1 MSQREP
7 TRIPWA
13 SLAVVATFVSGT
25 LIVPKAFD
33 LLRPPEKERAQQFSG
48 ADLEVDARLWE
59 DPFAAV
65 RRHEND
71 RVERCKNPAAAS
83 KRECDADQR
92 DARRSP
98 QALREHLDA
107 DDDGEIDAQ
116 STLLIAVLVP
126 GNPFVGAEEARRR
139 TRFALLSGLQAEGYF
154 PDSAEQIGLMQVP
167 LAPIATLAPLTR
179 LASHLPP
186 PTAAASAPATGG
198 DLLQIPYELLSRSR
212 SVRPAEETSAA
223 AASTAAASA
232 ASASAAAS
240 PASAASAPD
249 ATRQRRSYRSVVV
262 VWVDEAALPG
272 PKLDGVARLLDTV
285 IACRRQAC
293 PRLAVIGPSSSDG
306 LDLLLHGLEAALARR
321 AQAPENIDASLANG
335 YRLLA
340 QARFYS
346 PAATISDE
354 DLPLLRRYGHTVPE
368 FFTSYFTG
376 IVPERARLSEAER
389 EVPFTRTIGADI
401 TVATLLA
408 SEVLQ
413 RLPAESKRRV
423 VTIVESDSI
432 YARGLDRRMR
442 HLLANGPQISRVDQA
457 YFFRGIDGV
466 TVRDGTTER
475 TPPAAKPKDEAAAV
489 EWPEARDQLD
499 YLRRMAEEL
508 KASESAEGGGPIGA
522 IGIFANDVHD
532 KLLVLQ
538 ALHDTFPDKVFFTT
552 DMDARFVHPRVLPF
566 TRNLVVASS
575 LPLKMPPVLEA
586 AADGSLVRGRRQ
598 VHEGAP
604 PLRDVYQTAAY
615 LAARMAACT
624 RACEIVQRAT
634 QAAIQSPSVYEI
646 GRNGA
651 VAIGGFDA
659 SAQRQQR
666 PGSGTSILLAA
677 GLAVLTLGLLLWPST
692 PVLRAAHAR
701 WQQGSI
707 APGGSGGTSGTGGP
721 GVPAGP
727 PMHLAPWLGVGYG
740 LWLGFAAASV
750 LETAAPASLGLAG
763 TLAWS
768 ALGGAAVGLLSPGLR
783 MFAPSGHDAGG
794 AAGRGHASP
803 VFSLLSPLSL
813 LSLLILVAL
822 LGGAWWLA
830 GPGLPGYGEPLR
842 WLDGIS
848 GWPSHFLNL
857 IAFLVVLVSLDLYA
871 DGARA
876 LTRAQDEWLGWRPLA
891 PAPLSPS
898 VPGEAPGP
906 TRRAGAWL
914 QRHSLL
920 AWRLP
925 AAGRVEFAVVWQRFR
940 QLSEPTPRLVRVLFW
955 YALTVVG
962 ATVLFV
968 VLTGTTLPDVPVRG
982 TEHRAIVLAG
992 LVAALAALPALV
1004 LAVADATLATCRL
1017 LWALGRGRASYPPEV
1032 VARFARDLGPE
1043 IEEKIAQAMAADP
1056 GDRGDR
1062 AGESEGMEGLQGTQ
1076 RSGGAGG
1083 TEGLERTQPASP
1095 RVHTLLDDWISIEF
1109 VARQT
1114 QAVSPLIVAPFV
1126 VLGLLVMARSR
1137 LFDSWAVTW
1146 PIVLTA
1152 AIYLMGLLVLAVA
1165 LKLSAENLRDAALA
1179 RMRADLLWLGGAGG
1193 GREKLAEP
1201 LKQLIA
1207 AVEGNTTGAFAP
1219 LLEQPLVA
1227 ALMVP
1232 LGSAGGVQLFDRLL
1246 LAR

>member
-1 MSQREP
+1 MSQRES

-83 KRECDADQR
+83 KRECDAAQR

-98 QALREHLDA
+98 QALRAHLDGNN
-107 DDDGEIDAQ
+107 DGEIDAS

-139 TRFALLSGLQAEGYF
+139 TRFALLTGLQAEGYF

-167 LAPIATLAPLTR
+167 LAPIAALAPLTR
-179 LASHLPP
+179 LASHMRPP
-186 PTAAASAPATGG
+186 AAAVASAPASGG

-212 SVRPAEETSAA
+212 NVRATEAPPAAAPAA
-223 AASTAAASA
+223 AAESPTAG
-232 ASASAAAS
+232 
-240 PASAASAPD
+240 
-249 ATRQRRSYRSVVV
+249 YRSVVV

-285 IACRRQAC
+285 VACRQQAC
-293 PRLAVIGPSSSDG
+293 PKLAVVGPSSSDG

-340 QARFYS
+340 QARYFS

-376 IVPERARLSEAER
+376 IVPDRARLSEADR
-389 EVPFTRTIGADI
+389 EVPFTRTIGADV

-408 SEVLQ
+408 AEVLQ
-413 RLPAESKRRV
+413 RLPAHDQRRV

-432 YARGLDRRMR
+432 YARGLERRMR
-442 HLLANGPQISRVDQA
+442 HLLAHGPQISRVEQTT
-457 YFFRGIDGV
+457 FFRGIDGV
-466 TVRDGTTER
+466 TVRDGGAER
-475 TPPAAKPKDEAAAV
+475 QAPAAKAKSESEAV

-499 YLRRMAEEL
+499 YLRRMAEDL
-508 KASESAEGGGPIGA
+508 KASEAVDVARGGGPIGA

-575 LPLKMPPVLEA
+575 LPLKIPATLEVA
-586 AADGSLVRGRRQ
+586 PDGRAVRSARQ
-598 VHEGAP
+598 VQEGTP
-604 PLRDVYQTAAY
+604 PFRDVYQTAAY

-624 RACEIVQRAT
+624 LRCEQVQGVT

-666 PGSGTSILLAA
+666 ASIGPSLALAA
-677 GLAVLTLGLLLWPST
+677 GLAVLTLGLLAWPST
-692 PVLRAAHAR
+692 PALRAAWSR
-701 WQQGSI
+701 WRSS
-707 APGGSGGTSGTGGP
+707 APPSGNRPDRPTLMAS
-721 GVPAGP
+721 
-727 PMHLAPWLGVGYG
+727 LLGLGYG
-740 LWLGFAAASV
+740 LWFGFAAASV
-750 LETAAPASLGLAG
+750 METASPGSLGLQGA
-763 TLAWS
+763 LLWS
-768 ALGGAAVGLLSPGLR
+768 ALGAAAAALLLPGLR
-783 MFAPSGHDAGG
+783 LFAPAAQSTGE
-794 AAGRGHASP
+794 AAGTAKPHVA
-803 VFSLLSPLSL
+803 LTL
-813 LSLLILVAL
+813 LSLLILASL
-822 LGGAWWLA
+822 LAGAGWLA
-830 GPGLPGYGEPLR
+830 GPALPGQGEPLR

-848 GWPSHFLNL
+848 GWPSHFLHVL
-857 IAFLVVLVSLDLYA
+857 AFLVVLVSLDLYA
-871 DGARA
+871 HGAREI
-876 LTRAQDEWLGWRPLA
+876 TRSQDEWLGMPAA
-891 PAPLSPS
+891 PAAADGAGARAWPQ
-898 VPGEAPGP
+898 
-906 TRRAGAWL
+906 RAGDWL
-914 QRHSLL
+914 RRHSLL

-925 AAGRVEFAVVWQRFR
+925 AEGAVDFGQVWQRFR
-940 QLSEPTPRLVRVLFW
+940 QLNELTPRLVRVLFW
-955 YALTVVG
+955 YAVTVVG

-968 VLTGTTLPDVPVRG
+968 VLTGRTLPEVPVRG

-992 LVAALAALPALV
+992 LVAALAALPVLV

-1017 LWALGRGRASYPPEV
+1017 LWALGRGRAMYPPQV

-1043 IEEKIAQAMAADP
+1043 IAQKMAEPMAARP
-1056 GDRGDR
+1056 GDR
-1062 AGESEGMEGLQGTQ
+1062 AGD
-1076 RSGGAGG
+1076 R
-1083 TEGLERTQPASP
+1083 RDDPADTTAA
-1095 RVHTLLDDWISIEF
+1095 RVHTLLDDWLSVEF
-1109 VARQT
+1109 AARQT
-1114 QAVSPLIVAPFV
+1114 QAVAPLIVAPFV

-1146 PIVLTA
+1146 PVALTA
-1152 AIYLMGLLVLAVA
+1152 AVYLLGLMALAVA
-1165 LKLSAENLRDAALA
+1165 LKLSAERLRSDALA

-1207 AVEGNTTGAFAP
+1207 SVEGNSNGAFAP

-1232 LGSAGGVQLFDRLL
+1232 LGSAGGVQLFDHLL

>member
-1 MSQREP
+1 MARESKN
-7 TRIPWA
+7 IPWA

-33 LLRPPEKERAQQFSG
+33 LLRPGEKERAQQFSG

-65 RRHEND
+65 RRHEAD

-83 KRECDADQR
+83 KRECDAAQR

-98 QALREHLDA
+98 RALRAHLD
-107 DDDGEIDAQ
+107 DDNDGEIDAH

-154 PDSAEQIGLMQVP
+154 SDSAEQIGLMQVP
-167 LAPIATLAPLTR
+167 LAPIAALAPLTR
-179 LASHLPP
+179 LASAAPP
-186 PTAAASAPATGG
+186 PPRGAASAPASGG
-198 DLLQIPYELLSRSR
+198 DLLQIPFELLSRR
-212 SVRPAEETSAA
+212 RNVRASEDPAAVAASTTRTAPAATTATSAA
-223 AASTAAASA
+223 SATSATSAAQLASA
-232 ASASAAAS
+232 ASAANTN
-240 PASAASAPD
+240 
-249 ATRQRRSYRSVVV
+249 TRRPYSSIAV

-285 IACRRQAC
+285 VACKQHC
-293 PRLAVIGPSSSDG
+293 PALAVIGPSSSDG

-321 AQAPENIDASLANG
+321 AQAPENIDASLSNG

-376 IVPERARLSEAER
+376 IVPERARLPEAER
-389 EVPFTRTIGADI
+389 EVPFTRTIGADN

-408 SEVLQ
+408 GEVLQ
-413 RLPAESKRRV
+413 RLPPYEKRRV

-432 YARGLDRRMR
+432 YARALERRMR
-442 HLLANGPQISRVDQA
+442 HLLANGSQISRIDQA

-466 TVRDGTTER
+466 TVRDGAVQER
-475 TPPAAKPKDEAAAV
+475 TPPGGKAKDESLAV

-499 YLRRMAEEL
+499 YLRRMAEDL
-508 KASESAEGGGPIGA
+508 KASERAADGGGPIGA

-575 LPLKMPPVLEA
+575 LPLKMPPVYDT
-586 AADGSLVRGRRQ
+586 AADGSLVRATRQ
-598 VHEGAP
+598 VQEGTP

-624 RACEIVQRAT
+624 RRCELLQKVT
-634 QAAIQSPSVYEI
+634 VAAIQSPSVYEI

-651 VAIGGFDA
+651 IAVGGYDA

-666 PGSGTSILLAA
+666 PGPGTAWA
-677 GLAVLTLGLLLWPST
+677 LAVAVALIAFGLVLWPAT
-692 PVLRAAHAR
+692 PALRAAWALWVPR
-701 WQQGSI
+701 VVLPG
-707 APGGSGGTSGTGGP
+707 APAT
-721 GVPAGP
+721 
-727 PMHLAPWLGVGYG
+727 LASVGMPLTRMGWLLSACYG

-750 LETAAPASLGLAG
+750 MEAAAPGSLGLRGA
-763 TLAWS
+763 LVWA
-768 ALGGAAVGLLSPGLR
+768 ALGAGSLALLSPGLR
-783 MFAPSGHDAGG
+783 IFSPA
-794 AAGRGHASP
+794 ASP
-803 VFSLLSPLSL
+803 GRALRFATT
-813 LSLLILVAL
+813 AL
-822 LGGAWWLA
+822 LAALLAGAWWFSEA
-830 GPGLPGYGEPLR
+830 PLPGYGEPLR

-848 GWPSHFLNL
+848 GWPSHFLHL
-857 IAFLVVLVSLDLYA
+857 LALLVVLVSLDLMA
-871 DGARA
+871 SRAREHA
-876 LTRAQDEWLGWRPLA
+876 REQDEWLEMP
-891 PAPLSPS
+891 PALPDTNGANGENGASGAGKSLSARGL
-898 VPGEAPGP
+898 VQ
-906 TRRAGAWL
+906 RIRAWL
-914 QRHSLL
+914 HERSLL

-925 AAGRVEFAVVWQRFR
+925 DEGSVDLVEVWQHFR
-940 QLSEPTPRLVRVLFW
+940 QLDAPTARLRRVLFW
-955 YALTVVG
+955 YAVALAAAALLLVLLTDG
-962 ATVLFV
+962 N
-968 VLTGTTLPDVPVRG
+968 LPEVPVRG
-982 TEHRAIVLAG
+982 TEHRAIVLIG
-992 LVAALAALPALV
+992 LVAALATLPVLV
-1004 LAVADATLATCRL
+1004 LAVADTTLATCRL
-1017 LWALGRGRASYPPEV
+1017 LLALGRGRIIVPPAV
-1032 VARFARDLGPE
+1032 VARFARELGPE
-1043 IEEKIAQAMAADP
+1043 VEHKISEPLAAKP
-1056 GDRGDR
+1056 GDRGD
-1062 AGESEGMEGLQGTQ
+1062 ES
-1076 RSGGAGG
+1076 A
-1083 TEGLERTQPASP
+1083 A
-1095 RVHTLLDDWISIEF
+1095 RVHTLLDDWIGIQLI
-1109 VARQT
+1109 ARQT
-1114 QAVSPLIVAPFV
+1114 QSVAPLIVAPFI
-1126 VLGLLVMARSR
+1126 VLGLLVLARSR

-1146 PIVLTA
+1146 PIA
-1152 AIYLMGLLVLAVA
+1152 AAAAVYLLVLVA
-1165 LKLSAENLRDAALA
+1165 LAVVLKLGAEKLRDEALA

-1207 AVEGNTTGAFAP
+1207 SVEGNEDGAFAP

-1227 ALMVP
+1227 SLMVP
-1232 LGSAGGVQLFDRLL
+1232 LGSAGGVQLLDRLV

>member
-1 MSQREP
+1 MSQRDS

-71 RVERCKNPAAAS
+71 RIERCKNPAAAS
-83 KRECDADQR
+83 KRECDAAQR

-98 QALREHLDA
+98 QALRAHLDA
-107 DDDGEIDAQ
+107 DDDGRIDAQ
-116 STLLIAVLVP
+116 STLLVAVLVP

-167 LAPIATLAPLTR
+167 LAPIAALAPLTR
-179 LASHLPP
+179 LASHVPPP
-186 PTAAASAPATGG
+186 PTGAASAPATGG

-212 SVRPAEETSAA
+212 NVRTSDPPATAARAPARPAQSASAA
-223 AASTAAASA
+223 AASA
-232 ASASAAAS
+232 
-240 PASAASAPD
+240 PASAASAAD
-249 ATRQRRSYRSVVV
+249 TADTADVASATAARPSYRSIVV

-285 IACRRQAC
+285 VACREQHC

-376 IVPERARLSEAER
+376 IVPERARLPEAER

-408 SEVLQ
+408 GEVLQ
-413 RLPAESKRRV
+413 RLPAHEQRRV
-423 VTIVESDSI
+423 VTLVESDSI
-432 YARGLDRRMR
+432 YARGLERRMR
-442 HLLANGPQISRVDQA
+442 HLLANGSQISRVEPT

-466 TVRDGTTER
+466 TVRDGVAER
-475 TPPAAKPKDEAAAV
+475 QAPAAAKGKGDSDTV

-499 YLRRMAEEL
+499 YLRRMAEDL
-508 KASESAEGGGPIGA
+508 KASERFDVARGGGPIGA

-575 LPLKMPPVLEA
+575 LPLKMPPVAEA
-586 AADGSLVRGRRQ
+586 AEEAESAAPRQ
-598 VHEGAP
+598 SRPMRPLRPVQEGTP
-604 PLRDVYQTAAY
+604 PFRDVYQTAAY
-615 LAARMAACT
+615 LAARLAACT
-624 RACEIVQRAT
+624 DACEQVQGAT

-651 VAIGGFDA
+651 VAIGGYDA
-659 SAQRQQR
+659 SAQREQR
-666 PGSGTSILLAA
+666 AGTGASRALAA
-677 GLAVLTLGLLLWPST
+677 GLAVLTLGLLWWPGT
-692 PVLRAAHAR
+692 PMLRAALAR
-701 WQQGSI
+701 WRVGAQT
-707 APGGSGGTSGTGGP
+707 PGDGHS
-721 GVPAGP
+721 P
-727 PMHLAPWLGVGYG
+727 PTRLALALGAAYG
-740 LWLGFAAASV
+740 LWFGFAAASIM
-750 LETAAPASLGLAG
+750 ETAAPGSLGLSGALG
-763 TLAWS
+763 WA
-768 ALGGAAVGLLSPGLR
+768 ALGGAAALLWQRGRRGFGPLPRPGFWL
-783 MFAPSGHDAGG
+783 AALA
-794 AAGRGHASP
+794 AAG
-803 VFSLLSPLSL
+803 
-813 LSLLILVAL
+813 VAAAL
-822 LGGAWWLA
+822 WMAQ
-830 GPGLPGYGEPLR
+830 PPLPGHGEPLR

-848 GWPSHFLNL
+848 GWPSHFLHVL
-857 IAFLVVLVSLDLYA
+857 AFLVVLVSLDLYA
-871 DGARA
+871 HGARQ
-876 LTRAQDEWLGWRPLA
+876 LTQAQDAWLGLPDGDVPTLHDDLALA
-891 PAPLSPS
+891 PAP
-898 VPGEAPGP
+898 APAPAAGG
-906 TRRAGAWL
+906 RERLRARMRAWMRAWMH
-914 QRHSLL
+914 RHSLL

-925 AAGRVEFAVVWQRFR
+925 APGPVPFGEVWQRFR
-940 QLSEPTPRLVRVLFW
+940 ELNQLEPRLLRVLFW
-955 YALTVVG
+955 YALTVAG

-968 VLTGTTLPDVPVRG
+968 VLTGRTLPEVPVRG

-992 LVAALAALPALV
+992 LVAALAALPVLV

-1017 LWALGRGRASYPPEV
+1017 LWALARGRPVHAPEL

-1043 IEEKIAQAMAADP
+1043 IAPRIAEPMAADP
-1056 GDRGDR
+1056 GDRSANSTSADGPP
-1062 AGESEGMEGLQGTQ
+1062 
-1076 RSGGAGG
+1076 
-1083 TEGLERTQPASP
+1083 PA
-1095 RVHTLLDDWISIEF
+1095 RVHTLLDDWIGIEF
-1109 VARQT
+1109 AARQT
-1114 QAVSPLIVAPFV
+1114 QAVAPLIVAPFI
-1126 VLGLLVMARSR
+1126 VLGLLVLARSR
-1137 LFDSWAVTW
+1137 LLDSWAVTW
-1146 PIVLTA
+1146 PIALTA
-1152 AIYLMGLLVLAVA
+1152 AAYLMGLVALAVA
-1165 LKLSAENLRDAALA
+1165 LKLSAEKLRNDALA

-1207 AVEGNTTGAFAP
+1207 AVEGQSAGAFAP

-1232 LGSAGGVQLFDRLL
+1232 LGSAGGVQLFDHLL

>member
-1 MSQREP
+1 MSQRES

-83 KRECDADQR
+83 KRECDAAQR

-98 QALREHLDA
+98 QALRAHLDA
-107 DDDGEIDAQ
+107 DDDGEIDAN

-154 PDSAEQIGLMQVP
+154 PDSAEQIGLLQVP
-167 LAPIATLAPLTR
+167 LAPITTLAPLTR
-179 LASHLPP
+179 LSSHLRPP
-186 PTAAASAPATGG
+186 SEAAATATAASAPAAGG

-212 SVRPAEETSAA
+212 NVRPPEEMASAA
-223 AASTAAASA
+223 AASASGASA
-232 ASASAAAS
+232 AGAAR
-240 PASAASAPD
+240 P
-249 ATRQRRSYRSVVV
+249 RRSYRSVVV

-285 IACRRQAC
+285 IACRQQAC

-340 QARFYS
+340 QARFFS

-376 IVPERARLSEAER
+376 IVPERARLSDADR

-413 RLPAESKRRV
+413 RLPAHERRRV

-432 YARGLDRRMR
+432 YARGLERRMR
-442 HLLANGPQISRVDQA
+442 HLLANGPQISRVEQT

-466 TVRDGTTER
+466 TVRDGGSDR
-475 TPPAAKPKDEAAAV
+475 QAPAARPKSESEAV

-499 YLRRMAEEL
+499 YLRRMAEDL
-508 KASESAEGGGPIGA
+508 KASETVPVARGGGPIGA

-575 LPLKMPPVLEA
+575 LPLKIPATLEVA
-586 AADGSLVRGRRQ
+586 PDGRAVRSARQ
-598 VHEGAP
+598 VQEGTP
-604 PLRDVYQTAAY
+604 PFRDVYQTAAY

-624 RACEIVQRAT
+624 RRCEQVQGVT

-659 SAQRQQR
+659 SAQRRQR
-666 PGSGTSILLAA
+666 ASIGRSLALAA
-677 GLAVLTLGLLLWPST
+677 GLVVLTIGLLAWPST
-692 PVLRAAHAR
+692 PVLRAAWAR
-701 WQQGSI
+701 WRAGSAATPP
-707 APGGSGGTSGTGGP
+707 APAT
-721 GVPAGP
+721 
-727 PMHLAPWLGVGYG
+727 PMASLLGMGYG

-750 LETAAPASLGLAG
+750 METAAPGSLGLKGA
-763 TLAWS
+763 LAW
-768 ALGGAAVGLLSPGLR
+768 AAFGAAAAALLSPGLR
-783 MFAPSGHDAGG
+783 MFAPGARHASG
-794 AAGRGHASP
+794 AARPDSALP
-803 VFSLLSPLSL
+803 LLAL
-813 LSLLILVAL
+813 LSLLILATL
-822 LGGAWWLA
+822 LAGAWWVA
-830 GPGLPGYGEPLR
+830 GTALPGQGEPLR

-848 GWPSHFLNL
+848 GWPSHFLHVL
-857 IAFLVVLVSLDLYA
+857 AFLVVLVSLDLYA
-871 DGARA
+871 HGAREI
-876 LTRAQDEWLGWRPLA
+876 TRSQDEWLGL
-891 PAPLSPS
+891 PAPPPPAASA
-898 VPGEAPGP
+898 EARAW
-906 TRRAGAWL
+906 TDRAGDWL
-914 QRHSLL
+914 RRHSLL

-925 AAGRVEFAVVWQRFR
+925 AAGPVDFGQVWQRFR
-940 QLSEPTPRLVRVLFW
+940 QLNELTPRLVRVLFW
-955 YALTVVG
+955 YAVTVVG

-968 VLTGTTLPDVPVRG
+968 VLTGRTLPEVPVRG

-992 LVAALAALPALV
+992 LVAALAALPVLV

-1017 LWALGRGRASYPPEV
+1017 LWALGRGRAVYPPQV

-1043 IEEKIAQAMAADP
+1043 VAQRIAEPLAAQP
-1056 GDRGDR
+1056 GDR
-1062 AGESEGMEGLQGTQ
+1062 AGH
-1076 RSGGAGG
+1076 RDDD
-1083 TEGLERTQPASP
+1083 PANAAADAA
-1095 RVHTLLDDWISIEF
+1095 RVHTLLDDWISVEF

-1114 QAVSPLIVAPFV
+1114 QAVAPLIVAPFV

-1146 PIVLTA
+1146 PIALTA
-1152 AIYLMGLLVLAVA
+1152 AVYLVGLMALAVA
-1165 LKLSAENLRDAALA
+1165 LKLSAEKLRADALA

-1207 AVEGNTTGAFAP
+1207 SVEGNDTGAFAP

-1232 LGSAGGVQLFDRLL
+1232 LGSAGGVQLFDHLL

>member
-1 MSQREP
+1 MSQRES

-83 KRECDADQR
+83 KRECDAGQR
-92 DARRSP
+92 NARRSP
-98 QALREHLDA
+98 QALRAHLDGNN
-107 DDDGEIDAQ
+107 DGEIDAH

-139 TRFALLSGLQAEGYF
+139 TRFALLTGLQAEGYF

-179 LASHLPP
+179 LTSHLPP
-186 PTAAASAPATGG
+186 PAATSAAAVSAPASGG
-198 DLLQIPYELLSRSR
+198 DLLQIPYELLSHSR
-212 SVRPAEETSAA
+212 NVRASEEPPPATPGAGAEAPSAG
-223 AASTAAASA
+223 
-232 ASASAAAS
+232 
-240 PASAASAPD
+240 
-249 ATRQRRSYRSVVV
+249 YRSVVV

-285 IACRRQAC
+285 VACRQRAC
-293 PRLAVIGPSSSDG
+293 PKLAVVGPSSSDG

-340 QARFYS
+340 QARFFS

-376 IVPERARLSEAER
+376 IVPERARLPEAER
-389 EVPFTRTIGADI
+389 EVPFTRTIGADV

-413 RLPAESKRRV
+413 RLPAHEKRRV
-423 VTIVESDSI
+423 VTLVESDSI
-432 YARGLDRRMR
+432 YARGLERRMR
-442 HLLANGPQISRVDQA
+442 HLLAHGPQISRVEQT

-466 TVRDGTTER
+466 TVRDGGAER
-475 TPPAAKPKDEAAAV
+475 QAPAAKAKSESEAV

-499 YLRRMAEEL
+499 YLRRMAEDL
-508 KASESAEGGGPIGA
+508 KASEGVHVDRGGGPIGA

-575 LPLKMPPVLEA
+575 LPLKMPATLEV
-586 AADGSLVRGRRQ
+586 AADGRATRSAGQ
-598 VHEGAP
+598 VQEGTP
-604 PLRDVYQTAAY
+604 PFRDVYQTAAY

-624 RACEIVQRAT
+624 GSCERVHRVT

-666 PGSGTSILLAA
+666 AGIGMSLALAA
-677 GLAVLTLGLLLWPST
+677 GLAALTLGLLAWPST
-692 PVLRAAHAR
+692 PALRAARSR
-701 WQQGSI
+701 WRSS
-707 APGGSGGTSGTGGP
+707 APPAGGP
-721 GVPAGP
+721 PERPTRMAS
-727 PMHLAPWLGVGYG
+727 LLGFGYG
-740 LWLGFAAASV
+740 LWFGFAAASV
-750 LETAAPASLGLAG
+750 METAAPGSLGLQGA
-763 TLAWS
+763 LLWS
-768 ALGGAAVGLLSPGLR
+768 ALGAAAAALLLPGLR
-783 MFAPSGHDAGG
+783 MFALGATGASGAHGASEAHGAGEAVRTDG
-794 AAGRGHASP
+794 TARPRLALP
-803 VFSLLSPLSL
+803 L
-813 LSLLILVAL
+813 LSLLFLAV
-822 LGGAWWLA
+822 AWWLA
-830 GPGLPGYGEPLR
+830 GPALPGQGEPLR

-848 GWPSHFLNL
+848 GWPSHFLHVL
-857 IAFLVVLVSLDLYA
+857 AFLVVLVSLDLYA
-871 DGARA
+871 HGAREITRSQDDWLGMPVAPPATGGVGARA
-876 LTRAQDEWLGWRPLA
+876 WRH
-891 PAPLSPS
+891 
-898 VPGEAPGP
+898 
-906 TRRAGAWL
+906 RAGDWL
-914 QRHSLL
+914 RRHSLL

-925 AAGRVEFAVVWQRFR
+925 AEGAVDFGQVWQRFR
-940 QLSEPTPRLVRVLFW
+940 QLNELTPRLVRVLFW
-955 YALTVVG
+955 YAITVVG
-962 ATVLFV
+962 ASVLFV
-968 VLTGTTLPDVPVRG
+968 ALTGRTLPEVPVRG

-992 LVAALAALPALV
+992 LVAALAALPVLV

-1017 LWALGRGRASYPPEV
+1017 LWALGRGRAMYPPQV

-1043 IEEKIAQAMAADP
+1043 VAAKIAEPMAAQP
-1056 GDRGDR
+1056 GDR
-1062 AGESEGMEGLQGTQ
+1062 AGH
-1076 RSGGAGG
+1076 RVDD
-1083 TEGLERTQPASP
+1083 PADTAAEAA
-1095 RVHTLLDDWISIEF
+1095 RVHTLLDDWISVEF

-1114 QAVSPLIVAPFV
+1114 QAVAPLIVAPFV

-1146 PIVLTA
+1146 PIALTA
-1152 AIYLMGLLVLAVA
+1152 AVYLLGLMALAVA
-1165 LKLSAENLRDAALA
+1165 LKLSAEKLRGDALA

-1207 AVEGNTTGAFAP
+1207 SVEGNSTGAFAP

-1232 LGSAGGVQLFDRLL
+1232 LGSAGGVQLFDHLL

>member
-1 MSQREP
+1 MSQRESA
-7 TRIPWA
+7 RIPWA

-83 KRECDADQR
+83 RRECDSAQR

-98 QALREHLDA
+98 RSLRAHLDA
-107 DDDGEIDAQ
+107 DDDGEIDAN

-167 LAPIATLAPLTR
+167 LAPITTLAPLTR
-179 LASHLPP
+179 LSSQARPP
-186 PTAAASAPATGG
+186 PAASTAASAPAFGG

-212 SVRPAEETSAA
+212 NVRPAED
-223 AASTAAASA
+223 
-232 ASASAAAS
+232 S
-240 PASAASAPD
+240 PAGAARP
-249 ATRQRRSYRSVVV
+249 RNSYRSVAV

-285 IACRRQAC
+285 IACRQHAC
-293 PRLAVIGPSSSDG
+293 PKLAVIGPSSSDG

-376 IVPERARLSEAER
+376 IVPERARLPEAER

-413 RLPAESKRRV
+413 RLPTREKRRV

-432 YARGLDRRMR
+432 YARGLERRMR
-442 HLLANGPQISRVDQA
+442 YLLANGAQISRVEQT

-466 TVRDGTTER
+466 TVRDGGAER
-475 TPPAAKPKDEAAAV
+475 QAPAAKPKSESEAV

-499 YLRRMAEEL
+499 YLRRMAEDL
-508 KASESAEGGGPIGA
+508 KASESVPVARGGGPIGA

-575 LPLKMPPVLEA
+575 LPLKIPATLEVA
-586 AADGSLVRGRRQ
+586 PDGRSVRSARQ
-598 VHEGAP
+598 VQEGTP
-604 PLRDVYQTAAY
+604 PFRDVYQTAAY

-624 RACEIVQRAT
+624 RRCEQVQGVT

-659 SAQRQQR
+659 SARRQPRAGQ
-666 PGSGTSILLAA
+666 GMALALAA
-677 GLAVLTLGLLLWPST
+677 ALGVMALGLFVWPST
-692 PVLRAAHAR
+692 PMWRAARAAWGPR
-701 WQQGSI
+701 GALPMAGT
-707 APGGSGGTSGTGGP
+707 AP
-721 GVPAGP
+721 PAP
-727 PMHLAPWLGVGYG
+727 TVAASLLGLGYG
-740 LWLGFAAASV
+740 AWFGFSAASV
-750 LETAAPASLGLAG
+750 LEIASPGSLGFSG

-768 ALGGAAVGLLSPGLR
+768 ALGAAAAALGGPGLR
-783 MFAPSGHDAGG
+783 LFGRARRRDQDAGAARLG
-794 AAGRGHASP
+794 TAGR
-803 VFSLLSPLSL
+803 VLSL
-813 LSLLILVAL
+813 LLLAAL
-822 LGGAWWLA
+822 LAFAAWLA
-830 GPGLPGYGEPLR
+830 GPSLPGYGEPLR

-848 GWPSHFLNL
+848 GWPSHLL
-857 IAFLVVLVSLDLYA
+857 HVIAFLVVLVSLDLF
-871 DGARA
+871 GHSLRA
-876 LTRAQDEWLGWRPLA
+876 LAQAQDEALGLPATGGLAAAATAA
-891 PAPLSPS
+891 PAAKTPNGSPPRS
-898 VPGEAPGP
+898 RLGD
-906 TRRAGAWL
+906 WL
-914 QRHSLL
+914 HRHSLL
-920 AWRLP
+920 AWHLP
-925 AAGRVEFAVVWQRFR
+925 PPGPIDFVAVWQRFR
-940 QLSEPTPRLVRVLFW
+940 GLAEGGPRLARVLFW
-955 YALTVVG
+955 YVITVAG

-968 VLTGTTLPDVPVRG
+968 VITGRPLPDVPVRG
-982 TEHRAIVLAG
+982 AEHRAIVLAG
-992 LVAALAALPALV
+992 IVATLAALPALV

-1017 LWALGRGRASYPPEV
+1017 LWALGLGRAFFPPEV
-1032 VARFARDLGPE
+1032 VERHARDLGPE
-1043 IEEKIAQAMAADP
+1043 IAQKIAQPMAANP
-1056 GDRGDR
+1056 G
-1062 AGESEGMEGLQGTQ
+1062 E
-1076 RSGGAGG
+1076 RSDADAGG
-1083 TEGLERTQPASP
+1083 DAP
-1095 RVHTLLDDWISIEF
+1095 RVHTLLDDWITVQV

-1114 QAVSPLIVAPFV
+1114 QVVGPLIVAPFI

-1146 PIVLTA
+1146 PVALTA
-1152 AIYLMGLLVLAVA
+1152 AVYLLGLVALAVA
-1165 LKLSAENLRDAALA
+1165 LKLSAEKLREEALA
-1179 RMRADLLWLGGAGG
+1179 RMRADLRWLAGAGG

-1201 LKQLIA
+1201 LKQMIA
-1207 AVEGNTTGAFAP
+1207 DVEDNSTGAFAP

-1232 LGSAGGVQLFDRLL
+1232 LGSAGGVQLFDHLL